1 MHRWRIARV
10 PPTLAPMARTRK
22 CPQCGMAVV
31 KPRDVCPRCEA
42 PLAEGPRWDDPSQT
56 RSAREKKLRST
67 NVRMRNSGALL
78 FVVGVVLMSQGVD
91 AEANTLTP
99 FGSIGVLCIIFGTI
113 IFLWGWK
120 LLQTGK

>member
-1 MHRWRIARV
+1 
-10 PPTLAPMARTRK
+10 
-22 CPQCGMAVV
+22 VV

-67 NVRMRNSGALL
+67 NVRMRNSGVLL
-78 FVVGVVLMSQGVD
+78 FVVGIALMSQGVD

>member
-1 MHRWRIARV
+1 MHRWRIAQV
-10 PPTLAPMARTRK
+10 PLILVPMTRTRK

-67 NVRMRNSGALL
+67 NARMRNSGALL
-78 FVVGVVLMSQGVD
+78 FVVGIVLMSQGVD

-113 IFLWGWK
+113 VFLWGWK
-120 LLQTGK
+120 LLQMGK

>member
-1 MHRWRIARV
+1 
-10 PPTLAPMARTRK
+10 
-22 CPQCGMAVV
+22 
-31 KPRDVCPRCEA
+31 
-42 PLAEGPRWDDPSQT
+42 
-56 RSAREKKLRST
+56 
-67 NVRMRNSGALL
+67 MRNSGALL
-78 FVVGVVLMSQGVD
+78 FVVGIVLMSQGVD